1 MGGCLLNPQS
11 KLLPHARAS
20 IVSSGRLLFVND
32 GISVHKIKWLAKK
45 SKKYFLFVF
54 YKAPFV

>member
-1 MGGCLLNPQS
+1 LLNPQS

-20 IVSSGRLLFVND
+20 IVSSGRLLFVKD

-45 SKKYFLFVF
+45 K
-54 YKAPFV
+54 

>member
-1 MGGCLLNPQS
+1 MES
-11 KLLPHARAS
+11 AS
-20 IVSSGRLLFVND
+20 IKLNGLL
-32 GISVHKIKWLAKK
+32 KK